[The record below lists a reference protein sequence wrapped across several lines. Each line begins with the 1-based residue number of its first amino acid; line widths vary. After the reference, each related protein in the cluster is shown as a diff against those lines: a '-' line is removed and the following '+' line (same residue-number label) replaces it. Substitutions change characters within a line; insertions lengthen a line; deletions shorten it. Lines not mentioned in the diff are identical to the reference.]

1 MSPRR
6 NAESVPSR
14 PRDEAVPAP
23 PGGDPAPTSGELAP
37 PRLRSRD
44 VLATWWPLAG
54 SWLLMGVEIPAVS
67 AVVARL
73 EDPTTNLAAFGG
85 VVFPL
90 ALLVESPIIMMLAA
104 STAMSRDAIAFRR
117 LRAFMTRMAVVLT
130 LIHVAVA
137 FTPLL
142 DWLALSVI
150 GVKPELVE
158 PARLGL
164 ICLTPW
170 TWAIG
175 DRRFHQ
181 GLLIRFGRSRDV
193 AVGTMIRLVG
203 TAIPLTIG
211 LAVGTLPGVAVAG
224 IAMSCG
230 VLFEAAYA
238 RWCARAVIRGPLAG
252 APRVTPDADLTT
264 GAILAF
270 YVPLAMTPLLGLLSQ
285 PIGAAGM
292 ARMPLVVES
301 LAVWSMING
310 LGFLIRS
317 VGTAFNEVV
326 VRHAG
331 DRGAE
336 RTLTRFAVI
345 AGAIATSVHLLIA
358 VTPAGAWLFQHV
370 GGLPSELSAV
380 AAEAFLF
387 AAALPM
393 LVWMMSLWT
402 GLLVNARRTRAISEA
417 VVLFIVGTS
426 AVLVLG
432 ARLDVLAGAIV
443 ANLAL
448 TAGATVQVA
457 WLGIRWRGVRRA
469 AERQGADRG

>member
-1 MSPRR
+1 MSPLRK
-6 NAESVPSR
+6 AESAPSR
-14 PRDEAVPAP
+14 TRDDAASASEDGGSDETSGDQPAP
-23 PGGDPAPTSGELAP
+23 A
-37 PRLRSRD
+37 LRSRD

-54 SWLLMGVEIPAVS
+54 SWLLMGLEIPAVS

-73 EDPTTNLAAFGG
+73 DEPTTNLAAFGG

-90 ALLVESPIIMMLAA
+90 ALLIESPIIMMLAA
-104 STAMSRDAIAFRR
+104 STAMSRDAVAFRR
-117 LRAFMTRMAVVLT
+117 LRAFMTRMAFALT
-130 LIHVAVA
+130 IIHVVVA

-142 DWLALSVI
+142 DWIALSVI
-150 GVKPELVE
+150 GVKPELVD

-170 TWAIG
+170 TWAIA

-203 TAIPLTIG
+203 TGIPLALG
-211 LAVGTLPGVAVAG
+211 LTFSALPGVAVAG
-224 IAMSCG
+224 LAMSCG
-230 VLFEAAYA
+230 VLFEAVYA
-238 RWCARAVIRGPLAG
+238 RWCARSVVRGPLAG
-252 APRVTPDADLTT
+252 APRVTPASDLTM
-264 GAILAF
+264 GAILVF

-292 ARMPLVVES
+292 ARMPLEVQS

-336 RTLTRFAVI
+336 RTLSRFALV
-345 AGAIATSVHLLIA
+345 AGLAGSTVHLTIA
-358 VTPAGAWLFQHV
+358 VTPVGTWLFRHV
-370 GGLPSELSAV
+370 GGLSPSLAAV
-380 AAEAFLF
+380 AADAFLF
-387 AAALPM
+387 AAALPI
-393 LVWMMSLWT
+393 LAWLMSLWT
-402 GLLVNARRTRAISEA
+402 GLLVHARRTRAISEA
-417 VVLFIVGTS
+417 VVLFIVGT
-426 AVLVLG
+426 AVVLVLG
-432 ARLDVLAGAIV
+432 AKLDVMPGAIV
-443 ANLAL
+443 ANVAL
-448 TAGATVQVA
+448 TVGAALQVA
-457 WLGIRWRGVRRA
+457 WLGIRWRML
-469 AERQGADRG
+469 RGHPGI